1 MLHLIKHTVIR
12 LWFSLVLAGP
22 ASLVVL
28 GQLAPRP
35 GIAWPLSVAA
45 TLMAVAFMMLG
56 WGGNRLARRGV
67 RRRLALSE
75 VLERAGRQAEARAAL
90 QRAVAI
96 YDSFL
101 PSPLARS
108 RLRDLLT
115 ARLARFYLARHD
127 KDPAGLEALRS
138 YLKAHPDDRV
148 VAKAW
153 LRAVAR
159 QPVWD
164 QADEAAADG
173 IAEAQG
179 DDAGVQQVLG
189 RRFLA
194 AGRTDFLALEVY
206 RRIIRRDPAEA
217 AWWSRRLAALFL
229 NEGRCD
235 NFALEIYLAA
245 WNAEDRSDLR
255 RGLAACLM
263 HLEAEAGNRRM
274 LSRARALLGDVDE
287 VDLEI
292 FAEGFRPPRDRA
304 VPSMRAQPLRR
315 RAREAG
321 AAAWA
326 HLGRQIGGFRSLLRG
341 SSTARWVG
349 GGLGGTVLV
358 AAAAA
363 MLYNTYGHLREP
375 PAPLTPPPARVVV
388 EKPLEI
394 AAVSDPFTIQVAA
407 YLKREHAERYVAEL
421 SAQGLDAQ
429 LQEAHSQDKTWYQ
442 VRISHF
448 PDKAAAL
455 AYGQRLKREGTID
468 DFYVVNYARP

>member
-1 MLHLIKHTVIR
+1 M
-12 LWFSLVLAGP
+12 
-22 ASLVVL
+22 
-28 GQLAPRP
+28 
-35 GIAWPLSVAA
+35 
-45 TLMAVAFMMLG
+45 
-56 WGGNRLARRGV
+56 
-67 RRRLALSE
+67 
-75 VLERAGRQAEARAAL
+75 
-90 QRAVAI
+90 AI

-108 RLRDLLT
+108 GLRDLLT
-115 ARLARFYLARHD
+115 ARLARFYLARPD

-138 YLKAHPDDRV
+138 YLKNHPDDRV

-153 LRAVAR
+153 LRAVAC

-164 QADEAAADG
+164 EADEAAADG
-173 IAEAQG
+173 IAEARA
-179 DDAGVQQVLG
+179 DDAGIQQVLG
-189 RRFLA
+189 RRFLS

-206 RRIIRRDPAEA
+206 RRIIRREPAEA
-217 AWWSRRLAALFL
+217 AWWRRRLATLFL

-245 WNAEDRSDLR
+245 WNEEDRSDLR
-255 RGLAACLM
+255 RGLAACLI

-274 LSRARALLGDVDE
+274 LSRARALLGDADE

-292 FAEGFRPPRDRA
+292 FAEGFRPPRSSA
-304 VPSMRAQPLRR
+304 VASMRAQPPGRR
-315 RAREAG
+315 VREAG

-326 HLGRQIGGFRSLLRG
+326 HLGRQIGGVRALLRG
-341 SSTARWVG
+341 SPTVRWVAG
-349 GGLGGTVLV
+349 GVGGAVVV

-375 PAPLTPPPARVVV
+375 AAPTAPPPAQAEV

-394 AAVSDPFTIQVAA
+394 VAVTDPFTIQVAA
-407 YLKREHAERYVAEL
+407 YLKREHAERFVAEL
-421 SAQGLDAQ
+421 RAKGLDAQ
-429 LQEAHSQDKTWYQ
+429 WQEAHSQDKTWYQ

-455 AYGQRLKREGTID
+455 DYGQRLKREGIID
-468 DFYVVNYARP
+468 DFYVVNYDRP